1 MSKTTEIQIE
11 KSSVLIEGLKKN
23 IGVLADKGIEMSQL
37 DEMSADLERLR
48 AANEECD
55 AIRAKLS
62 VAVKNM
68 NGIMT
73 SVKDRFAEKKKI
85 IKQNYMQ
92 EQWIKFGVQDKR

>member
-11 KSSVLIEGLKKN
+11 KSRVLIEGLKKN
-23 IGVLADKGIEMSQL
+23 ISVLGDKGIEMSQL
-37 DEMSADLERLR
+37 DEMSAELDRLR

-62 VAVKNM
+62 AAVKNM

-73 SVKDRFAEKKKI
+73 SVKDNFASKKKV
-85 IKQNYMQ
+85 IKQNYTQ
-92 EQWIKFGVQDKR
+92 EQWVQFGVQDKR